1 MDRLESL
8 TLFVAAVD
16 EGSLSAAA
24 RRLGLSASMAGKH
37 VSRLETDLQVR
48 LLQRSTRR
56 LSLTEVGQAYY
67 RRVRRILEDV
77 GEADREARNAQQAVR
92 GVLRVA
98 APVTFGAMHLGEV
111 VARYLEQFPD
121 VTVET
126 LLDDRCV
133 DLLAEN
139 VDVAIRVGRL
149 LDSDLIAR
157 KLAPC
162 RMVFCASP
170 AFLDRHGHPS
180 TAEALR
186 RMPRLA
192 FSAAV
197 SPGDWTAQDADGRP
211 LAIDGPLRLAA
222 NNTQMLLAAALAGAS
237 VAYGPS
243 FVFGE
248 ALAAGRLVALLPDY
262 RTSTLD
268 IHALF
273 PTARHLSGKVRHF
286 IDLIS
291 VSFGA
296 EPAWDRAPAEVSGS
310 AG

>member
-37 VSRLETDLQVR
+37 VSRLEADLQVR

-77 GEADREARNAQQAVR
+77 DEADREARDAQQAVR

-126 LLDDRCV
+126 LLDDRYV

-149 LDSDLIAR
+149 LDSDLVAR
-157 KLAPC
+157 KL
-162 RMVFCASP
+162 V
-170 AFLDRHGHPS
+170 HG
-180 TAEALR
+180 
-186 RMPRLA
+186 
-192 FSAAV
+192 
-197 SPGDWTAQDADGRP
+197 
-211 LAIDGPLRLAA
+211 ILRLPG
-222 NNTQMLLAAALAGAS
+222 LSGS
-237 VAYGPS
+237 P
-243 FVFGE
+243 
-248 ALAAGRLVALLPDY
+248 
-262 RTSTLD
+262 RTSF
-268 IHALF
+268 H
-273 PTARHLSGKVRHF
+273 R
-286 IDLIS
+286 
-291 VSFGA
+291 
-296 EPAWDRAPAEVSGS
+296 
-310 AG
+310 